1 MTIATR
7 IACAALAALPPA
19 VAAAQDASVEFR
31 LAAAPGNIEG
41 CIAADPQFTRVHTFT
56 VKGGQAEL
64 TSAGGINTKL
74 KLTKPNVYET
84 DEQLGGRHLHIV
96 ADLGAAPKTLTVTEK
111 NLGCKWSA
119 VRP

>member
-7 IACAALAALPPA
+7 IACSILAVLLPA
-19 VAAAQDASVEFR
+19 VAMAQGGSVEFR
-31 LAAAPGNIEG
+31 LAAAPGNIQG
-41 CIAADPQFTRVHTFT
+41 CISADPQFTRVHTLT
-56 VKGGQAEL
+56 VTGGQAEL
-64 TSAGGINTKL
+64 TSAGGINTKM

-96 ADLGAAPKTLTVTEK
+96 ADLGAAPKSLTVTEK